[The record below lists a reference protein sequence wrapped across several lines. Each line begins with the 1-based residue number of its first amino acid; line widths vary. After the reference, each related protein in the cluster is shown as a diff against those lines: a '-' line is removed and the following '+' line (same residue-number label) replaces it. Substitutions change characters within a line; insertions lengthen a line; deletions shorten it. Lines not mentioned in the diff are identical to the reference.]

1 MGKSKR
7 KTGIVQRSLA
17 CFLSAAMVF
26 VVQATPSETV
36 KGADSSA
43 GTGKWK
49 NPVHHCSGEYDSSYD
64 RETDTTDW
72 SYVSFGNYPQTEVT
86 GEALTDEI
94 TGASYDGQ
102 GDALVNGVR
111 YRRLARENAT
121 DPENFG
127 EKSYRYFKWEP
138 LKWRVLDNQGDSLLL
153 IADKGVDCQPFHNA
167 EEAVEWEN
175 SDIRLWLNGT
185 FYPAAFSAKE
195 QTAIQEYSAGAAEG
209 EVPGGGISDKVAL
222 ISAEEACSYGFCE
235 FAKASPCRYMLFSE
249 YANAM
254 GVKCLNGD
262 RDKGRC
268 YWWLRSP
275 CEEKYGHRA
284 SYVNSSGVV
293 NSPIVEY
300 GVGDIVTVKNNAVI
314 PALRVGISYFTS
326 EDGSGG
332 GETPGVTPNPG
343 TETPNPGTET
353 PNPGTETPNPGTE
366 TPNPGTETPDT
377 ETDTETNPPQ
387 EEPVKVKKLSI
398 SAVSTKI
405 AAGKKVA
412 LKVNVSPANAPIPKV
427 AWATDNKK
435 YATVNSKG
443 VVTTKK
449 AGKGKTVKITAT
461 AKDGSGKKA
470 SIKIKIMKNAV
481 TKVKIKKPVKTLR
494 AGKSVKLRAEVWING
509 KNANNTLQWTVS
521 NDKYASVDA
530 KGKVTAKKAGK
541 GKKITVTAA
550 STDGTNK
557 KDKVTIS
564 IK

>member
-1 MGKSKR
+1 
-7 KTGIVQRSLA
+7 
-17 CFLSAAMVF
+17 
-26 VVQATPSETV
+26 
-36 KGADSSA
+36 
-43 GTGKWK
+43 
-49 NPVHHCSGEYDSSYD
+49 
-64 RETDTTDW
+64 
-72 SYVSFGNYPQTEVT
+72 
-86 GEALTDEI
+86 
-94 TGASYDGQ
+94 
-102 GDALVNGVR
+102 
-111 YRRLARENAT
+111 
-121 DPENFG
+121 
-127 EKSYRYFKWEP
+127 
-138 LKWRVLDNQGDSLLL
+138 
-153 IADKGVDCQPFHNA
+153 
-167 EEAVEWEN
+167 
-175 SDIRLWLNGT
+175 
-185 FYPAAFSAKE
+185 
-195 QTAIQEYSAGAAEG
+195 
-209 EVPGGGISDKVAL
+209 
-222 ISAEEACSYGFCE
+222 
-235 FAKASPCRYMLFSE
+235 MLFSE

-262 RDKGRC
+262 YSDKGRC

-275 CEEKYGHRA
+275 CIEQYGHRA
-284 SYVNSSGVV
+284 SEVNSSGVV
-293 NSPIVEY
+293 SSIGE
-300 GVGDIVTVKNNAVI
+300 IVTVKNRAVI
-314 PALRVGISYFTS
+314 PALKVGISYFTS
-326 EDGSGG
+326 EDESGG
-332 GETPGVTPNPG
+332 GGTPGETPNPGTETPNPG

-377 ETDTETNPPQ
+377 ETETETNPPQ

-398 SAVSTKI
+398 WAVSTKI

-427 AWATDNKK
+427 AWTTDNKK

-481 TKVKIKKPVKTLR
+481 TRVKIKKPGKTLQV
-494 AGKSVKLRAEVWING
+494 GKSIKLKAEVWING

-541 GKKITVTAA
+541 GKKVTVTAA

-557 KDKVTIS
+557 KDKVTIA